1 MCYNKIIM
9 SPEEKE
15 LLRKSV
21 ALEQENNEILRSMQ
35 RSMRLSRFFSIL
47 YYIVIIG
54 SVVGAYY
61 LIQPYINAITDA
73 YGGASSNIGSML
85 DSFKELTR

>member
-1 MCYNKIIM
+1 M